1 VILLKLCVTI
11 IIVSG
16 LALIAEYGSP
26 RLAGLLSGFP
36 IGSAI
41 TLTFIG
47 LENSPDFASQSA
59 LHNLAGMPAMLV
71 FMLVFWLTS
80 ARWPDRAW
88 YLAPLSAAGSFL
100 AVAVLLHAVNFPALP
115 AILLSAGLVV
125 LFQRLFQRIPE
136 SAIDR
141 RIHLGLGA
149 VLFRALT
156 AAGAVLAITGAA
168 RLVGPQWAGLLT
180 SFPVTVFPLLI
191 ILTFTYGPGPGQAVV
206 KHIPSGLWALMA
218 YTLTLW
224 LTAPKWGM
232 LWSTLA
238 GLSAALLLLGIAL
251 VFRGNR
257 NAKRLGPPIHVG
269 RR

>member
-1 VILLKLCVTI
+1 MILLKLFVTI
-11 IIVSG
+11 FLVSG

-47 LENSPDFASQSA
+47 LENSPNFASQSA

-71 FMLVFWLTS
+71 FMLAFWLTS
-80 ARWPDRAW
+80 TRWPNRAW
-88 YLAPLSAAGSFL
+88 YLSPLSAAGSFL
-100 AVAVLLHAVNFPALP
+100 AVTVLLHAANYPALP
-115 AILLSAGLVV
+115 AILLSAALVV
-125 LFQRLFQRIPE
+125 VFQRLFLRIPE
-136 SAIDR
+136 SAIDN

-149 VLFRALT
+149 VLFRAFV
-156 AAGAVLAITGAA
+156 AAAAVLAITGAA

-224 LTAPKWGM
+224 LTAPDWGM

-238 GLSAALLLLGIAL
+238 GLSAALLLLGTAL
-251 VFRGNR
+251 VFRRNR
-257 NAKRLGPPIHVG
+257 DTNRLGAPIHNG
-269 RR
+269 PR